1 MKKMT
6 EKTKKITGVRASVC
20 LILATALEITMQ
32 KFVKAW
38 SHQASESPEKIQ
50 V

>member
-6 EKTKKITGVRASVC
+6 EKTKKITGLSASVC
-20 LILATALEITMQ
+20 VILATALEIAMR